1 MCRIRNEQLSSSVNK
16 GNKRGGS
23 KSPMGHYLR
32 GNEHHNGGQE
42 EFNDRSPER
51 SYARGKSA
59 NNNSALRRG
68 QNQY

>member
-1 MCRIRNEQLSSSVNK
+1 
-16 GNKRGGS
+16 
-23 KSPMGHYLR
+23 MGHYLR
-32 GNEHHNGGQE
+32 GNEHHNGGQD